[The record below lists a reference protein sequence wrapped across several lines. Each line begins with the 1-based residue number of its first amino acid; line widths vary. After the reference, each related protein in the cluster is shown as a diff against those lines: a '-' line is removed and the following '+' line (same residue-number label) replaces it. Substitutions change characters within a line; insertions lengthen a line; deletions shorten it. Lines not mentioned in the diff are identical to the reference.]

1 MEDERWKRN
10 WFGCTGEAVK
20 EQVCIRSGTRCRM
33 RFFIRTH
40 LRVQVGKGKE
50 EIKDAAIAKVHAYI
64 SVAPSLCSI
73 PEEEFFIKS

>member
-1 MEDERWKRN
+1 
-10 WFGCTGEAVK
+10 
-20 EQVCIRSGTRCRM
+20 M

-40 LRVQVGKGKE
+40 LRIQVEKGKE
-50 EIKDAAIAKVHAYI
+50 EIKDAAIAKVHAYS